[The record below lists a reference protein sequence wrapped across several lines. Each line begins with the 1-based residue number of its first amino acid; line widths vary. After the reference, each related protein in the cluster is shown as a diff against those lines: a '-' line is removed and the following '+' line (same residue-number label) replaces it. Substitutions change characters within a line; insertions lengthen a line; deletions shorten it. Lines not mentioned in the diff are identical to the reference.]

1 MKTLKKTAAFI
12 MAVIMLGT
20 AGTAF
25 AEEFPRE
32 SLPENATQEAVD
44 IATGLMGDVLEDVT
58 LGLGYADARART
70 NLAIRNAVIA
80 GETNGYGYSMLTTIA
95 NNAIYERRDIF
106 NRSDYYREAEEYVR
120 TLIADIAN
128 DVKNGRDYNEAKKA
142 AYTRIYQSVDPNYNP
157 DDFFLVDYCY
167 RDIPAVDA
175 ALFNRA
181 RKILLEAVTM
191 R

>member
-1 MKTLKKTAAFI
+1 MKTFRKIAAYSIAVLMTA
-12 MAVIMLGT
+12 T
-20 AGTAF
+20 ASTAF

-44 IATGLMGDVLEDVT
+44 ITTGLMGGLLDEIS
-58 LGLGYADARART
+58 LGLGYAPARARS

-95 NNAIYERRDIF
+95 NNAIYECRDIY
-106 NRSDYYREAEEYVR
+106 NRPDYYKNAEEYVR

-128 DVKNGRDYNEAKKA
+128 DVANGRDYNEAKKA
-142 AYTRIYQSVDPNYNP
+142 AYTRIYQAVDPNYNP
-157 DDFFLVDYCY
+157 EEFFLVDYCY

-181 RKILLEAVTM
+181 RKILLEAIAL